1 MAVTAGQQA
10 PPAAAAAD
18 SAFQTIALT
27 YPLNKSISV
36 PVKATT
42 RLPGAFGE
50 AKIRRTFGVTEI
62 DFKAEGLKPAFSF
75 GGDLNAYVVWTVSP
89 AGIRRNVGE
98 LTLKGNKGSLQA
110 TTPLASF
117 ALLVTAEPHYL
128 VQRPSLF
135 LVLENADPGL
145 AVQGVFATPMRY
157 DDLESGYRY
166 DRATLTGAPE
176 AQGRLYTSRYQAVV
190 AVRLAE
196 EAKAQQYAPDLLQA
210 AQQALSD
217 TQRGFA
223 EGAKDEEV
231 ALRAGRAIQLAVEA
245 QMLAIERQEAEA
257 LRQERQTAKETIE
270 RLSSGKAQAEA
281 EAFRAGEELKRVTAE
296 DAKLRAELAEA
307 RRQVL
312 EANRE
317 ADRFARLSADAQRTA
332 QSAEEQAAAFK
343 VRLHNALGQVADIEQ
358 TERGLTVYLPDIL
371 FASGESTLRQDA
383 RDVLAQ
389 IAGILLVAPEY
400 KLSIEGHT
408 DNTGRATFNQRLSE
422 RRAATV
428 ANFLVQR
435 HISPALITTRGF
447 GESRPVASNKTA
459 EGRQNNRRVE
469 LILEGLVR

>member
-257 LRQERQTAKETIE
+257 
-270 RLSSGKAQAEA
+270 
-281 EAFRAGEELKRVTAE
+281 FRAGEELKRVTAE

-408 DNTGRATFNQRLSE
+408 DNTGRAAFNQRLSE

-447 GESRPVASNKTA
+447 GASRPVASNKTA